1 VTVPELE
8 QRAINVIRGLS
19 MDAPHAARSGHQGT
33 AMALSPLAHVL
44 WTRIMRYDAAD
55 PEWADRDRFVL
66 SAGHASI
73 LLYSM
78 LHLTGYGLTLEDLR
92 EFRQWGS
99 ATPGHPERGHTAGV
113 EVTTGPLGQGIA
125 NAVGMAIAERSLR
138 ARFGADVVDHRTF
151 CIAGDGDLSEGLSH
165 EAASLAGHLG
175 LGRLVCVYD
184 DNHISIDGVT
194 ELSLTDDAGA
204 RFEAYG
210 WHVEHLGEVA
220 EDPDALEAGLRRAM
234 EVDDRPSLVIVRSH
248 IAFPSPT
255 KTDDPAAHG
264 YALKDD
270 EIKATKA
277 ILGLPEDESFYV
289 PDDVLELYRAAGARG
304 RDEREAWVTR
314 MEAFDGDRAALDACL
329 SASGLPGWA
338 DALPTWSPGDKVAT
352 RVASGACVQA
362 LADVVPALLAGGA
375 DLTSNTGTVLKGH
388 GVQSTA
394 EPGGRQLYFGI
405 REHAMAATMNGMA
418 LHGGV
423 LPVGGTFLV
432 FSDYCRPS
440 VRLAALSRAKVI
452 YSFTHDSVGVGE
464 DGPTHQP
471 VEHVAALRAIPGLRV
486 IRPADATET
495 AGAWRLAVEHDG
507 PTALILSRQDL
518 PVLDGTDAA
527 QVARGGY
534 AVVPVEDPDV
544 VLVGTGSEVWVC
556 VAAAE
561 QLAAEGIHAQV
572 ASLPSWDLFAEQA
585 ELYQDSV
592 LPPDVPTLAVEAGT
606 TFGWERWADDVVGID
621 RFGASAPGDRVLAEL
636 GFTPEHVA
644 ERTRQ
649 LIDDLEEL
657 A

>member
-304 RDEREAWVTR
+304 RDEREAWVKR